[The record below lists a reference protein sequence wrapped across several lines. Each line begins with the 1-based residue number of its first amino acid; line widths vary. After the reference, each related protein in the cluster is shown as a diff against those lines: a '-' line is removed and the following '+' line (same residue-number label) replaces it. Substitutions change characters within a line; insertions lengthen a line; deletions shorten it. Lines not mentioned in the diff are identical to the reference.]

1 MSFRLMSHKSTT
13 CSFVSICIKY
23 HTNNNIFSHL
33 KNGFRCNLLANKPM
47 YEHLSVRRQIQ
58 ISAKSLTDD
67 GGNANDKKDI
77 HINNELNHRVKGSIY
92 HEILGP
98 DAKIIYIA
106 DPKFCAEIFRNGM
119 YHLTFNNIDK
129 NQCCL
134 YYTYYQEHII

>member
-13 CSFVSICIKY
+13 SSFVSICIKY
-23 HTNNNIFSHL
+23 HTNSNIFPNL
-33 KNGFRCNLLANKPM
+33 KNDFQYKLLAKQQIYN
-47 YEHLSVRRQIQ
+47 HLSGSRQIQ
-58 ISAKSLTDD
+58 TTSKSLTDN

-77 HINNELNHRVKGSIY
+77 HITNELNHRRKGSIY

-119 YHLTFNNIDK
+119 YHSTFNSID
-129 NQCCL
+129 
-134 YYTYYQEHII
+134 